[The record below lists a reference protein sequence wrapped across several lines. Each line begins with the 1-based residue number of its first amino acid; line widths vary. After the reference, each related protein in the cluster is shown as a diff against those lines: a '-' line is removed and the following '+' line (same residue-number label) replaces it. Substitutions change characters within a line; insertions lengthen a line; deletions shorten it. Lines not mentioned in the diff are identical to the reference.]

1 MFSLFLA
8 LTCQNNIQESATS
21 VKDEKSFPFIFIAA
35 IAGFFLGVVLVFGVQ
50 RLRGSRNRDL
60 KMEQSQTTEN
70 PCYENF
76 SNAEQDSNEEHS
88 LND

>member
-1 MFSLFLA
+1 M
-8 LTCQNNIQESATS
+8 
-21 VKDEKSFPFIFIAA
+21 AA
-35 IAGFFLGVVLVFGVQ
+35 IAGFFLGIGLVFGVQ
-50 RLRGSRNRDL
+50 RLRGRRNRGL
-60 KMEQSQTTEN
+60 KTVQPQSTEN